1 MKKNE
6 GIDGLFCGSD
16 VIAAEAIQA
25 AVELGISIPDRLKI
39 IGYDDT
45 LLSELTMP
53 KITTIHQPVKE
64 MAEMCIDLIDKKNN
78 GDFVPARTI
87 FHVSLVSRGTA

>member
-25 AVELGISIPDRLKI
+25 AVELGVSIPDRLKV

-78 GDFVPARTI
+78 GRNERT
-87 FHVSLVSRGTA
+87 S

>member
-25 AVELGISIPDRLKI
+25 AVELGVSIPDRLRDAIAGAKS
-39 IGYDDT
+39 GET
-45 LLSELTMP
+45 RCSGR
-53 KITTIHQPVKE
+53 V
-64 MAEMCIDLIDKKNN
+64 C
-78 GDFVPARTI
+78 
-87 FHVSLVSRGTA
+87 